1 MKIQSQGETRMTLE
15 EYFGKKCAESIK
27 SLYELTLK
35 SDAPDRETLATLL
48 REEADKQA
56 KDTVCITLL
65 RIAECIESMEVSE

>member
-27 SLYELTLK
+27 SLYELALK

-48 REEADKQA
+48 
-56 KDTVCITLL
+56 
-65 RIAECIESMEVSE
+65 